1 MSIFQCSLAK
11 SQFVRDSCWKCRN
24 RQSSGAGQ
32 YSDPDPGPGEM
43 SVLYS
48 TTATRGTIWW
58 LRSLLSKKLKDY
70 S

>member
-1 MSIFQCSLAK
+1 M

-32 YSDPDPGPGEM
+32 YSDPDPGLGEM

-48 TTATRGTIWW
+48 TTATRGTI
-58 LRSLLSKKLKDY
+58 
-70 S
+70 